1 MLALATNSVLNTR
14 IFPASFATELLF
26 RFMKKTSSNP
36 SSTYLYEFYSRCVAY
51 LAGALTLILGNHL
64 QIWSGYFEETLLIAA
79 CLPFIALILGRQIPK
94 QHEHLRRPIFII
106 VDAVMVGFFIAYMH
120 FSIIPSILFCV
131 LINTTVLVLGSFL
144 YWLLA
149 MLAIASGA
157 YLGVEL
163 LGFQYIPESPLIIYI
178 VSAIGMASHLAI
190 TAYFSGK
197 QAKELDALHT
207 TIMQKQI
214 EQQNLANK
222 VAKYISPQIWEQIFS
237 GKHEVKLETQRKKLV
252 VFFSDIKGFTAL
264 SEQIE
269 SEALTELLNNYL
281 TDMTNIALKY
291 GGTIDK
297 YIGDS
302 IMVFFGDPKTQ
313 GAKKDTL
320 ACVSM
325 AIEMRKHMKVLRQN
339 WRSQGVQTPL
349 EIRMGINTGYC
360 TVGNFGTESRM
371 DYTIIGKEVNMASRL
386 ESAADAGEILLSHEA
401 YALVQDKIICREKG
415 TISAKGFTRPVPVY
429 EAVDFRHNLAAN
441 STFLEHEL
449 PGFSMYIDT
458 NRINN
463 YDRAKI
469 STALEVAAAK
479 IKKETQMQG

>member
-1 MLALATNSVLNTR
+1 MNNTSR
-14 IFPASFATELLF
+14 
-26 RFMKKTSSNP
+26 TSSSAP
-36 SSTYLYEFYSRCVAY
+36 VYEFYSRSVGY
-51 LAGALTLILGNHL
+51 ISGAITLMLGNYL
-64 QIWSGYFEETLLIAA
+64 DVWSGFHNEAILTAVCY
-79 CLPFIALILGRQIPK
+79 PFIVLIIGK
-94 QHEHLRRPIFII
+94 HLPEKYSSIRRPLFMII
-106 VDAVMVGFFIAYMH
+106 DAFMVGILISYMH
-120 FSIIPSILFCV
+120 FAVIPSILYCI
-131 LINTTVLVLGSFL
+131 LINTTVLVLGNAL
-144 YWLLA
+144 YWLGCALA
-149 MLAIASGA
+149 VTLGA
-157 YLGVEL
+157 YISVHLFGLHYAPDTPL
-163 LGFQYIPESPLIIYI
+163 L
-178 VSAIGMASHLAI
+178 VNVTAAIGISVHLAV

-197 QAKELDALHT
+197 QTKQLKFLHKE
-207 TIMQKQI
+207 IEIKQI

-222 VAKYISPQIWEQIFS
+222 VAKYISPQIWELIFS

-269 SEALTELLNNYL
+269 SEALTEILNNYL
-281 TDMTNIALKY
+281 TEMTNIALKY

-302 IMVFFGDPKTQ
+302 IMVFFGDPTTQ

-320 ACVSM
+320 ACVAM

-339 WRSQGVQTPL
+339 WRSQGVQSPL

-386 ESAADAGEILLSHEA
+386 ENAADAGEILLSHEA
-401 YALVQDKIICREKG
+401 YALIQDKIICRAKG
-415 TISAKGFTRPVPVY
+415 TITAKGFSRPVPVY
-429 EAVDFRHNLAAN
+429 EALDFRHNLASK

-463 YDRAKI
+463 YDREKI
-469 STALEVAAAK
+469 SSALENAAK
-479 IKKETQMQG
+479 KMKNDTKMQG

>member
-1 MLALATNSVLNTR
+1 MLNTSAE
-14 IFPASFATELLF
+14 PHTA
-26 RFMKKTSSNP
+26 P
-36 SSTYLYEFYSRCVAY
+36 LYEFYSRSVAFI
-51 LAGALTLILGNHL
+51 AAAATVILGQHL
-64 QIWSGYFEETLLIAA
+64 GLWSDYYGSVLVLCAVYPVTAFFIGRA
-79 CLPFIALILGRQIPK
+79 LPVKFQP
-94 QHEHLRRPIFII
+94 LRRPTLLVF
-106 VDAVMVGFFIAYMH
+106 DSFLTGCFMAYMN
-120 FSIIPSILFCV
+120 FAIIPSVLFAILV
-131 LINTTVLVLGSFL
+131 NTSIITLGSFSL
-144 YWLLA
+144 WFGCLIA
-149 MLAIASGA
+149 MTGGA
-157 YLGVEL
+157 YFGY
-163 LGFQYIPESPLIIYI
+163 FAFSPPIILDVHPSIEMAALIGT
-178 VSAIGMASHLAI
+178 AAHLAV
-190 TAYFSGK
+190 TAFYSAK
-197 QAKELDALHT
+197 QTAQLAVLHT
-207 TIMQKQI
+207 KLSIEQKR
-214 EQQNLANK
+214 QQNLSHK
-222 VAKYISPQIWEQIFS
+222 VAKYISPQIWESIFS
-237 GKHEVKLETQRKKLV
+237 GNKEVRLETQRKKLV

-281 TDMTNIALKY
+281 TEMTNIALKY

-320 ACVSM
+320 ACVAM
-325 AIEMRKHMKVLRQN
+325 AIEMRKHMKVLRQK
-339 WRSQGVQTPL
+339 WRAQGVQTPL

-386 ESAADAGEILLSHEA
+386 ESAADAGEILLSHES

-415 TISAKGFTRPVPVY
+415 TISAKGFSRPVPVY
-429 EAVDFRHNLAAN
+429 EVVDFRHNLGQKA
-441 STFLEHEL
+441 TFIEHDL

-469 STALEVAAAK
+469 AKSLEIAANK
-479 IKKETQMQG
+479 IKSEAKMKG